1 MRTIVQWDSWEG
13 NEVDHCSFVKN
24 ADSFVI
30 EGVVIGNRSEGYAAH
45 YHVRAD
51 NGFCTR
57 EVRVEFVGGP
67 RLHLSADGKG
77 NWFDMIGGHPV
88 PGLAGCLD
96 VDIAA
101 TPATNTLPIKRLAL
115 KEQATHDILVAYIP
129 LATGIE
135 CDLVPRVMA
144 QNYTCLIQGK
154 RYRYESAP
162 NGFTAEL
169 QVDRY
174 DVVLDYPEMFRRR
187 QSL

>member
-13 NEVDHCSFVKN
+13 NGVDHCSFVKN

-30 EGVVIGNRSEGYAAH
+30 EGVVIGNRFEGYAAH

-51 NGFCTR
+51 SDFCTR

-77 NWFDMIGGHPV
+77 NWFDMISGRPV
-88 PGLAGCLD
+88 PSLAGCLD

-115 KEQATHDILVAYIP
+115 KEQATHDILVVYIP
-129 LATGIE
+129 LATDIE
-135 CDLVPRVMA
+135 CDLVPRVMT

-154 RYRYESAP
+154 RYRYESTP

-169 QVDRY
+169 QVDQY